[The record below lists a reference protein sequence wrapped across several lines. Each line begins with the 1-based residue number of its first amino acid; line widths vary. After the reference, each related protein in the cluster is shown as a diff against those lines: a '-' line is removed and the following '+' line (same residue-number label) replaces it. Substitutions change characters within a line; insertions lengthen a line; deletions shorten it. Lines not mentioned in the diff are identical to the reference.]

1 MSKLKAKRQEFID
14 LQSEIQNQENDLRG
28 ATSQESNLLQTIAIL
43 EKKIEEAQLTLVSQ
57 DGKRNRAYKGILRT
71 VKEIRA
77 QRNLDAMS
85 EEEKDLKIREL
96 KDKVSIA
103 LTETFRW
110 AEQSSPLEELAK
122 QLLVKVFFND
132 S

>member
-14 LQSEIQNQENDLRG
+14 LQSEIQNQENDLRA

-43 EKKIEEAQLTLVSQ
+43 EKKIEEAQMSLMSQ
-57 DGKRNRAYKGILRT
+57 DGKRDRAYKGILRT
-71 VKEIRA
+71 MKEIRK
-77 QRNLDAMS
+77 QRNLDGMT

-96 KDKVSIA
+96 RDKVSIA

-110 AEQSSPLEELAK
+110 AEQSIPLEELAR
-122 QLLVKVFFND
+122 QLLVKVHFF
-132 S
+132 